1 MWIFHLLT
9 LCKIIIKEGIMIPK
23 RLKDA
28 RISNGYTQEQLAE
41 LVGIQGANSSS
52 RLSSYEV
59 GRTEPPFSLV
69 VKIANLLDYPEYYFY
84 TIDDDLASDLLEMHR
99 NRTNPSKNK
108 FYSSVIEEKKLAKK
122 VEDAKRLAIEI
133 IDCLNK

>member
-1 MWIFHLLT
+1 MWIPHLLT
-9 LCKIIIKEGIMIPK
+9 LCKIIIKEGLMIPK

-69 VKIANLLDYPEYYFY
+69 VKIANLLDYPEYYF
-84 TIDDDLASDLLEMHR
+84 IQ
-99 NRTNPSKNK
+99 
-108 FYSSVIEEKKLAKK
+108 
-122 VEDAKRLAIEI
+122 
-133 IDCLNK
+133 

>member
-1 MWIFHLLT
+1 
-9 LCKIIIKEGIMIPK
+9 MIPK

-99 NRTNPSKNK
+99 NRTNPSKNE

>member
-1 MWIFHLLT
+1 
-9 LCKIIIKEGIMIPK
+9 MIPK

-28 RISNGYTQEQLAE
+28 RLSTGYTQEQLAE

-69 VKIANLLDYPEYYFY
+69 VKIANTLNYPEYYFY
-84 TIDDDLASDLLEMHR
+84 TIDDDLALDLLEMHR
-99 NRTNPSKNK
+99 NRTNPKTNK
-108 FYSSVIEEKKLAKK
+108 FYNSLLEERKLTKK
-122 VEDAKRLAIEI
+122 VDEAKRLATELIE
-133 IDCLNK
+133 CLKK